1 MSAGDVPFSF
11 GGLEQSFCAYDTS
24 RVVILPVPYEGT
36 TTYKTGTR
44 NGPEALIDASRNM
57 ELYDETLGVETYRI
71 GIHTHEE
78 VAPADSPEAMT
89 SVLIEQTSELLHD
102 GKFVV
107 TIGGEHSV
115 TLGPVQAHAHER
127 SNLSILHLDAHTD
140 LRDSYEG
147 TRYGHGCVMRRCVP
161 FGPITQVGVR
171 SLSTEEAVF
180 LDEAATVTTF
190 YAHELVDMSA
200 HCDEIVSTLTDEVYV
215 TIDVDVFDPS
225 VFPATGTPEPGGL
238 SWYDVTALLA
248 RVAEQKDVVGFDV
261 VELLPTSGL
270 HACDFLA
277 AKLLYRF
284 LGLLVAPKGWT
295 LR

>member
-1 MSAGDVPFSF
+1 MGAGDVPLNF
-11 GGLEQSFCAYDTS
+11 GGLAKPFCAYDTS

-44 NGPEALIDASRNM
+44 HGPESLMDASRNM
-57 ELYDETLGVETYRI
+57 ELYDETLGIETFRI

-78 VAPADSPEAMT
+78 VPPAKSPEAMT
-89 SVLIEQTSELLHD
+89 SVLIEQTSELLRD

-107 TIGGEHSV
+107 TVGGEHSV

-171 SLSTEEAVF
+171 SLSAEEAVF
-180 LDEAATVTTF
+180 LEEAATVTTF
-190 YAHELVDMSA
+190 FAHELHDMPA

-215 TIDVDVFDPS
+215 TIDVDVFDPA
-225 VFPATGTPEPGGL
+225 VMPATGTPEPGGL
-238 SWYDVTALLA
+238 SWYDVTTLLA
-248 RVAEQKDVVGFDV
+248 RVAQEKDVIGFDV

-270 HACDFLA
+270 HACEFLA
-277 AKLLYRF
+277 AKLVYRF
-284 LGLLVAPKGWT
+284 LGLLVEPKGWT